1 MGVKWEGEH
10 RVASSKDRER
20 KLARAKI
27 ERQMAR
33 RAAQARRQ
41 RQIQARIAAGVAVLL
56 IAVGIYWG
64 LNLGHHGKSSPTAA
78 NPVCTWNP
86 ITPASTPASGSPSPA
101 PSPSGITDVGEPPTT
116 NIATSG
122 YDTMTMTTS
131 AGTIVAE
138 LDLTGAPCSA
148 ASLSFLA
155 GQGFYDNSSCPRI
168 TVASNNGVLYCG
180 TTDPGYQ
187 FSDEN
192 LPYGFAPSPGAA
204 PRPSGDT
211 DAPAAVVYPAGTVAM
226 DNSGTDTN
234 GGRFFIVYKDTVLPP
249 DYSWVGNV
257 TSGLDVITKI
267 AKAGV
272 SPGASATDGKPRT
285 PVNITSLTVTA
296 AAPSS
301 SPSVAPVPSSS
312 SPAA

>member
-1 MGVKWEGEH
+1 M
-10 RVASSKDRER
+10 ASSKDRER

-33 RAAQARRQ
+33 RAAKARRQ
-41 RQIQARIAAGVAVLL
+41 RQIQARIGAGVAVLL
-56 IAVGIYWG
+56 VAVGVYWG
-64 LNLGHHGKSSPTAA
+64 LNLGHHGKSTPTAA
-78 NPVCTWNP
+78 NPICTWNP
-86 ITPASTPASGSPSPA
+86 VTPASTSGSPSPA
-101 PSPSGITDVGEPPTT
+101 PSPSGVTDVGEPPTT
-116 NIATSG
+116 NIPDSG

-131 AGTIVAE
+131 VGTVVAE

-155 GQGFYDNSSCPRI
+155 SQGFYDHSSCPRI

-180 TTDPGYQ
+180 TADPGYQ

-204 PRPSGDT
+204 PRSSGDT
-211 DAPAAVVYPAGTVAM
+211 DPPAAVVYPAGTVAM

-257 TSGLDVITKI
+257 TSGLDVITKV
-267 AKAGV
+267 AKGGV
-272 SPGASATDGKPRT
+272 TPDGSATDGKPKT
-285 PVNITSLTVTA
+285 PVNITSLTITPA
-296 AAPSS
+296 AATSAPS
-301 SPSVAPVPSSS
+301 PAPQPSSS